1 MLNNELL
8 KKELSCYNYISFDV
22 FDTLIFRTVTNY
34 KSIFDIVTIKYQE
47 KYGELLKSFPKARI
61 LAEHKARKAQ
71 KGKEINIEMI
81 YENLPYDHITR
92 NRLRNIEE
100 QCEIQNVIPNTIMI
114 DILLW
119 CKKQNKKIII
129 TTDMYLPRSVFEKIM
144 KKINVEYDYM
154 FISGEEGETKRTGK
168 LFPIVLKKLQIHPS
182 ELIHIGDDL
191 NNDIQKP
198 KEYGIKSLERIQNPI
213 TSPQYIKFNKKDI
226 LQDHLY
232 NFILRQSQNQN
243 NITNAYR
250 IGYCVLGLAL
260 IHISEPTRPY

>member
-1 MLNNELL
+1 MDYFKQQLIPFH
-8 KKELSCYNYISFDV
+8 YVSFDV

-144 KKINVEYDYM
+144 KKC
-154 FISGEEGETKRTGK
+154 
-168 LFPIVLKKLQIHPS
+168 LFS
-182 ELIHIGDDL
+182 
-191 NNDIQKP
+191 
-198 KEYGIKSLERIQNPI
+198 
-213 TSPQYIKFNKKDI
+213 FCCI
-226 LQDHLY
+226 LHVH
-232 NFILRQSQNQN
+232 
-243 NITNAYR
+243 
-250 IGYCVLGLAL
+250 G
-260 IHISEPTRPY
+260 